1 MGTLSCVRRPV
12 TASVNL
18 EVNTG
23 QTGSHQS
30 SPCGGKQSLWGLR
43 GTWALSEGPS
53 EDTTDG
59 SSTVPTRSCAKLAE
73 RSMCPAELQRFRQ

>member
-1 MGTLSCVRRPV
+1 MGTVSCVRRPV
-12 TASVNL
+12 MASMNL
-18 EVNTG
+18 EVNAG

-30 SPCGGKQSLWGLR
+30 SPCGGEQIRLR
-43 GTWALSEGPS
+43 GTWAPSEGPS

-59 SSTVPTRSCAKLAE
+59 SSAVLTRSCAKLAE

>member
-1 MGTLSCVRRPV
+1 MGTLSCVRRPA

-30 SPCGGKQSLWGLR
+30 SPCGGEQIRLR
-43 GTWALSEGPS
+43 GTWAPSEGPS

-59 SSTVPTRSCAKLAE
+59 SSAVPKRSCAKLAK
-73 RSMCPAELQRFRQ
+73 RSMCPAERQRFKH